1 MGYHLPS
8 SYIIGLPLAG
18 AARWVLVCMNDYG
31 WPCWPSIEK
40 LSKKTGMPRR
50 SLQRVL
56 EMLRKGGVVKSS
68 GNGKSLTWELLEVPA
83 EVTRKV
89 QVEVRHRGADRR
101 HRGTSGA
108 PPRRIRCATVAH
120 GSELENEPEKEP
132 RRLRPQQLEELRATP
147 ADQDA
152 PGTRYESLA
161 EAIRQRLRA
170 DVPPTPPD
178 PRVGNGG
185 VPNHQ
190 DAAEAWQRLKLLREG
205 RLTA

>member
-8 SYIIGLPLAG
+8 SYILALPLAPLG
-18 AARWVLVCMNDYG
+18 RYVLLVMNDMG
-31 WPCWPSIEK
+31 WPCWPSIETLAK
-40 LSKKTGMPRR
+40 RSGIPRR
-50 SLQRVL
+50 TLQTVL
-56 EMLRKGGVVKSS
+56 GHLRKGGVLKSS

-147 ADQDA
+147 AEEDA

-161 EAIRQRLRA
+161 EAIRQRLGA
-170 DVPPTPPD
+170 
-178 PRVGNGG
+178 G
-185 VPNHQ
+185 VPLPGPGGTHPGPAPNNQ
-190 DAAEAWQRLKLLREG
+190 DAAEAWRRLNLLKAG